1 MHEEVVSTCATYRPP
16 SGAGTVSGDVVARS
30 SVLAGATLLAV
41 KAVAPGGAPLATTVT
56 RDSRIRFRKRRKKN
70 PERQA
75 FFKAEIKA
83 QRDEGDAGTHKAP
96 EYPGGQMHSPVTWTQ
111 VPPLRHWQGS

>member
-1 MHEEVVSTCATYRPP
+1 MHDEVFSTCVTYRPP

-30 SVLAGATLLAV
+30 SILAGATLLAV
-41 KAVAPGGAPLATTVT
+41 KTVATGGAPLATTVE
-56 RDSRIRFRKRRKKN
+56 RESRIRFRKRRKN
-70 PERQA
+70 ERQA

-83 QRDEGDAGTHKAP
+83 QRNEGDAGTHKAP